1 MNFVEV
7 PYKVSQKYIG
17 MIQALRKDK
26 VFLRDFYDFNYRG
39 LQNMIQT
46 DLRIKQDFLTPNP
59 HSRPGDKIKEV
70 KGIVLHWTATPKAT
84 AQNIRDYFESLKAPE
99 GRFASAHFVVGLV
112 GEIVQCIPLDEIAYH
127 CGSKTY
133 TPEKEKRLG
142 PDSPN
147 FYTIG
152 IEQCVSDMIGKFTEK
167 TLSSASRL
175 TAQLCVKYDLDANDL
190 WTHQGIVGWK
200 DCPRWYNTHPQDW
213 IAFKKRVDD
222 LLKKQRKD

>member
-7 PYKVSQKYIG
+7 SHKVSQKYIG
-17 MIQALRKDK
+17 MIQTLRKDK

-213 IAFKKRVDD
+213 IAFKKKSRMIY
-222 LLKKQRKD
+222 

>member
-7 PYKVSQKYIG
+7 SHKVSQKYIG
-17 MIQALRKDK
+17 MIQTLRKDK

-213 IAFKKRVDD
+213 IAFKKEWMIY
-222 LLKKQRKD
+222 

>member
-1 MNFVEV
+1 
-7 PYKVSQKYIG
+7 
-17 MIQALRKDK
+17 
-26 VFLRDFYDFNYRG
+26 
-39 LQNMIQT
+39 MIQT

-84 AQNIRDYFESLKAPE
+84 AQNIRDYFESLKASE

>member
-1 MNFVEV
+1 
-7 PYKVSQKYIG
+7 
-17 MIQALRKDK
+17 
-26 VFLRDFYDFNYRG
+26 
-39 LQNMIQT
+39 MIQT

-213 IAFKKRVDD
+213 IVFKKRVDD
-222 LLKKQRKD
+222 LLKKQRED

>member
-1 MNFVEV
+1 M
-7 PYKVSQKYIG
+7 
-17 MIQALRKDK
+17 
-26 VFLRDFYDFNYRG
+26 RDFYDFNYRG

-46 DLRIKQDFLTPNP
+46 DLRIKQDFLTPNS

>member
-1 MNFVEV
+1 
-7 PYKVSQKYIG
+7 

-213 IAFKKRVDD
+213 ITFKKRVDD
-222 LLKKQRKD
+222 LLKKQRED